1 MTKPNEDMA
10 HLKSDIME
18 ALRKSDEKVDS
29 YSRKTDEKWN
39 ATPERLM
46 KK

>member
-18 ALRKSDEKVDS
+18 ALRKSDEKVEC
-29 YSRKTDEKWN
+29 YSKKNRRKNE
-39 ATPERLM
+39 
-46 KK
+46 